1 MFCPSQMVPASKTIN
16 LLDAPRGNPLKASVD
31 VPAEFQKSYLHSI
44 PYVGPLIGILGNFP
58 RYGTTL
64 EDCADFMAADVA
76 KKDMM
81 FVGHRVSVID
91 AGTAG
96 KGKTE

>member
-1 MFCPSQMVPASKTIN
+1 MVPASKTID

-31 VPAEFQKSYLHSI
+31 VPADFQKSYLHSV
-44 PYVGPLIGILGNFP
+44 PFLGPLMGILGNFP

-64 EDCADFMAADVA
+64 EDCADFIAADVA
-76 KKDMM
+76 KKDTT
-81 FVGHRVSVID
+81 FVGRRVSVID
-91 AGTAG
+91 GGTAG